1 MTTRVDGKIRA
12 AAKDTPN
19 PPLPPDKGHEEPVRE
34 PPDEPGAPPTDPTT
48 PPEGDPIPNE
58 PTRLV

>member
-1 MTTRVDGKIRA
+1 MTTRA
-12 AAKDTPN
+12 PAKDTPN
-19 PPLPPDKGHEEPVRE
+19 PPVPPDKGHGEPVRE
-34 PPDEPGAPPTDPTT
+34 PPDEPGSPPTDPST

>member
-1 MTTRVDGKIRA
+1 MTPRA
-12 AAKDTPN
+12 PARDTPN
-19 PPLPPDKGHEEPVRE
+19 PPVPPDKGREEPVRE
-34 PPDEPGAPPTDPTT
+34 PPDEPGSPPTDPST